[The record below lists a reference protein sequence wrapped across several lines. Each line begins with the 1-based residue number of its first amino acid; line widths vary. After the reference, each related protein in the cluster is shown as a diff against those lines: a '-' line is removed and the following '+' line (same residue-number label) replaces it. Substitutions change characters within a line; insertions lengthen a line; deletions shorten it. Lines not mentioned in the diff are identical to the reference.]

1 MDVFYWKP
9 IREIV
14 NKSTLKP
21 DERKYILELFDHIG
35 LEYAVDLFYGGHGF
49 TIEYI
54 DDNTLNQLKE
64 IAISYIGN
72 KYTFNDEDDKY
83 IIEFI
88 ELLNKQRLLNA
99 QKKLAFAKSLNE
111 RTAIGSL
118 LENVNIDVLIKI
130 GEICGSFLNFYPLKQ
145 IIKVETKNKVRGGG
159 KRRKKSKKKK
169 SKSKRG
175 RKYKRKQEERDK

>member
-1 MDVFYWKP
+1 MDGFYWKS
-9 IREIV
+9 ISEIV

-21 DERKYILELFDHIG
+21 DERKYILEQFDSIG
-35 LEYAVDLFYGGHGF
+35 LEYAVDLFYSGHGF

-54 DDNTLNQLKE
+54 DNYTINQLKE
-64 IAISYIGN
+64 IAISYIGKN
-72 KYTFNDEDDKY
+72 YVFKGEDDKY
-83 IIEFI
+83 ITEFI

-111 RTAIGSL
+111 RTVIGSL
-118 LENVNIDVLIKI
+118 LENVNIDLLIKI

-159 KRRKKSKKKK
+159 KLRKKSKKKK
-169 SKSKRG
+169 SKSKRS
-175 RKYKRKQEERDK
+175 RKSKRKTRRKR